1 MTLPQTNPEKPAPAK
16 TDAEEAKPKKFD
28 RYIWQ
33 GKIGPAFWTIASLFS
48 ITVNIILIIIL
59 LVVGRHLFA
68 IKSVVSNH
76 LVDGLYTNFVEMDQ
90 AHIINTIIV
99 SDTIV
104 VQDTIPVVFDL
115 PLEQD
120 TQVVLTKDTPV
131 KNATVYLN
139 GQPVPTDIVLKKGTK
154 LNIALDL
161 VVPVNQMLPVTLNVP
176 VQLEVPVDIPL
187 DQTELHQPFTGLQEV
202 VFPLKGMMDELP
214 DSWNETP
221 LCGPLTGWWCRLFL
235 GAE

>member
-1 MTLPQTNPEKPAPAK
+1 M
-16 TDAEEAKPKKFD
+16 
-28 RYIWQ
+28 
-33 GKIGPAFWTIASLFS
+33 
-48 ITVNIILIIIL
+48 
-59 LVVGRHLFA
+59 
-68 IKSVVSNH
+68 
-76 LVDGLYTNFVEMDQ
+76 
-90 AHIINTIIV
+90 
-99 SDTIV
+99 
-104 VQDTIPVVFDL
+104 
-115 PLEQD
+115 EQD
-120 TQVVLTKDTPV
+120 TQVTLTKDTPV

-154 LNIALDL
+154 LNIALSL

-176 VQLEVPVDIPL
+176 IRLEVPVDIPL

-202 VFPLKGMMDELP
+202 ISPLKSLMDDLP